1 MGAVATIFR
10 KELMVEYRNKQSI
23 VTFVLLVLLILIS
36 FRFAFSEVGPEE
48 TELAAPII
56 WTAIF
61 FSGLLSL
68 TPSYRREVEERT
80 KEGLLLA
87 PVERQ
92 SIYLGK
98 LAASLVITLGLA
110 VLSVALTFLFF
121 GFEYPDMV
129 ALGVILVLGTVG
141 FVMLGAIISAIS
153 ANLSQAGVLMMVLSI
168 PLLLFT
174 VVLSAVSATAEIFA
188 GGGLADV
195 ESEWRLLVVFSL
207 AYFAIGYILIDYIL
221 EA

>member
-36 FRFAFSEVGPEE
+36 FRFAFSDVGPED

-61 FSGLLSL
+61 LSGLHSL
-68 TPSYRREVEERT
+68 TPIYRREVEEGT

-98 LAASLVITLGLA
+98 LAASMVVTLGLA
-110 VLSVALTFLFF
+110 GLSLLLFF
-121 GFEYPDMV
+121 VFFQFDYPDMLV
-129 ALGVILVLGTVG
+129 LGVILALGIVG
-141 FVMLGAIISAIS
+141 FVTLGTIMSAIS
-153 ANLSQAGVLMMVLSI
+153 ANLSQAGVMLMVLSI

-174 VVLSAVSATAEIFA
+174 VVLTAVSATSEIFA
-188 GGGLADV
+188 GGGLSDV
-195 ESEWRLLVVFSL
+195 ESEGRLLVVFSL
-207 AYFAIGYILIDYIL
+207 AYFAIGYILIDFIL